1 LRKFLLLAAGV
12 ALSVGTLSACFGGP
26 PPPQTEPKDVLVVGD
41 SVAFSFGCVLGDAVA
56 GVPASGCPASPD
68 YSTKNFSIGACTIY
82 GTTVSLYNGGS
93 AGIPNCDTVPGGADN
108 RTWAEAA
115 DHYTPKVV
123 VINTGGWEI
132 VDRWLSF
139 TSVPDSQ
146 WGGPTNQ
153 QAYINAATYYSS
165 ALYQAISEFRG
176 RGAKVVVA
184 IQPNASPPQPE
195 PPPSG
200 TPAGLECSWWE
211 PYPPTAPAS
220 AGPDC
225 TGDATQGGGG
235 TWRSPTGNT
244 SYRSSRAKL
253 NQFNTIVN
261 QVLTSPD
268 PNLGFG
274 NDPNVSSFNFKKHF
288 NEPGTDNYTN
298 WICPP
303 PQDSTV
309 PAQNV
314 LDFHTTTNLTDTA
327 FQCDNGNGPNSPANP
342 WTYAINAR
350 APDQGHLSVA
360 GQEQILRP
368 YLEACIK
375 ALIPVAG
382 GDPSKCS

>member
-93 AGIPNCDTVPGGADN
+93 ASVPNCDTVPGGADN
-108 RTWAEAA
+108 RTWTQAA
-115 DHYTPKVV
+115 DYYTPKVV

-132 VDRWLSF
+132 VDRWLSL
-139 TSVPDSQ
+139 TAVPDSQ
-146 WGGPTNQ
+146 WGGNTSQ

-165 ALYQAISEFRG
+165 ALYQAIREFRT

-211 PYPPTAPAS
+211 PFPATAPAS

-225 TGDATQGGGG
+225 TGNATAGSGG

-244 SYRSSRAKL
+244 NYRSSQQKL

-261 QVLTSPD
+261 QVLTNPD

-274 NDPNVSSFNFKKHF
+274 SDSNVSSFNFKKHF
-288 NEPGTDNYTN
+288 NEPGTDAYTN

-327 FQCDNGNGPNSPANP
+327 FQCDNGNGPNSPANM

>member
-93 AGIPNCDTVPGGADN
+93 ASVPNCDTVPGGADN
-108 RTWAEAA
+108 RTWTQAA
-115 DHYTPKVV
+115 DYYTPKVV

-139 TSVPDSQ
+139 TAVPDSQ
-146 WGGPTNQ
+146 WGGNTSQ

-165 ALYQAISEFRG
+165 ALYQAIREFRT

-211 PYPPTAPAS
+211 PFPATAPAS

-225 TGDATQGGGG
+225 TGNATAGSGG

-244 SYRSSRAKL
+244 NYRSSQQKL

-261 QVLTSPD
+261 QVLTNPD

-274 NDPNVSSFNFKKHF
+274 SDSNVSSFNFKKHF
-288 NEPGTDNYTN
+288 NEPGTDAYTN

-327 FQCDNGNGPNSPANP
+327 FQCDNGNGPNSPANM